1 MSFSGYTDKS
11 SQKQHLFTDL
21 LKECRLSNPGSRLS
35 PYLCK
40 KIEEFDKD
48 DRKDVVTKM
57 SNGCAPLF
65 LACKNGSAEVVE
77 YLLGKCNAS
86 IEQKGLLDVFEEGVS
101 HSVTPLWC
109 AAVSGKLAVVRI
121 LLSYGA
127 DVNAVSDSGST
138 PVRSACYMVRT
149 GLNTR

>member
-57 SNGCAPLF
+57 SHGKAPLF

-86 IEQKGLLDVFEEGVS
+86 IEQKGLLDVFEDGVS

-109 AAVSGKLAVVRI
+109 ASVSGKLAVVRI